1 MPASRLRSLVP
12 ILAIGLVAITLA
24 TASPVNAQTA
34 APAAAATGGP
44 TPRDGQHDF
53 DWMAGTWKA
62 SLKRLVNPL
71 TGSKTWVELSGT
83 QRTWHSL
90 GGRACMDEF
99 VVENPTDKTKIEALT
114 VRLYNPAN
122 QTWSIYWANAKNGA
136 FSMPA
141 TVGKWENGRGEFYD
155 YEEWNGRWILVRFT
169 WSDVTPTSAH
179 FEQAFSTDAGKT
191 WEVNWISDLYRDK
204 AGS

>member
-1 MPASRLRSLVP
+1 MPLARLLS
-12 ILAIGLVAITLA
+12 IAATIAVAL
-24 TASPVNAQTA
+24 A
-34 APAAAATGGP
+34 APRPTSAQSAASSPAPMVAP

-53 DWMAGTWKA
+53 DWMVGNWKA
-62 SLKRLVNPL
+62 HLKRLVNPL
-71 TGSKTWVELSGT
+71 TGSTTWVELAGT
-83 QRTWHSL
+83 QRTWHIL

-99 VVENPTDKTKIEALT
+99 IVENPTDKSKVEALT

-141 TVGKWENGRGEFYD
+141 TVGKWQNGRGEFYD
-155 YEEWNGRWILVRFT
+155 HEEWNGRWILVRYA

-179 FEQAFSTDAGKT
+179 FEQAFSTDGGKT
-191 WEVNWISDLYRDK
+191 WEVNWISDLARDK

>member
-1 MPASRLRSLVP
+1 MSLARLLSIAATIAVALAAPRPASPQS
-12 ILAIGLVAITLA
+12 A
-24 TASPVNAQTA
+24 ASSPAPMA
-34 APAAAATGGP
+34 AP

-53 DWMAGTWKA
+53 DWMVGNWKA
-62 SLKRLVNPL
+62 HLKRLVNPL
-71 TGSKTWVELSGT
+71 TGSTTWVELAGT
-83 QRTWHSL
+83 QRTWHIL

-99 VVENPTDKTKIEALT
+99 IVENPTDKSKVEALT

-141 TVGKWENGRGEFYD
+141 TVGKWQNGRGEFYD
-155 YEEWNGRWILVRFT
+155 HEEWNGRWILVRYA

-179 FEQAFSTDAGKT
+179 FEQAFSTDGGKT
-191 WEVNWISDLYRDK
+191 WEVNWISDLARDK

>member
-1 MPASRLRSLVP
+1 MPLARLLPIAATLALAVAAPRSASAQPSPASSPSLP
-12 ILAIGLVAITLA
+12 
-24 TASPVNAQTA
+24 
-34 APAAAATGGP
+34 APAAASA
-44 TPRDGQHDF
+44 PRDGQHDF
-53 DWMAGTWKA
+53 DWMVGTWKA
-62 SLKRLVNPL
+62 RLKRLVNPL
-71 TGSKTWVELSGT
+71 TGSKTWVELAGT

-99 VVENPTDKTKIEALT
+99 VVENPTDKTKVEALT

-155 YEEWNGRWILVRFT
+155 HEEWNGRWILVRFT

-179 FEQAFSTDAGKT
+179 FEQAFSTDYGKT
-191 WEVNWISDLYRDK
+191 WEVNWISDLSRDK

>member
-1 MPASRLRSLVP
+1 MSLARLLPIAAILAFAAAPRPASAQPSP
-12 ILAIGLVAITLA
+12 SSSP
-24 TASPVNAQTA
+24 ASQ
-34 APAAAATGGP
+34 APTAAAA
-44 TPRDGQHDF
+44 PRDGQHDF
-53 DWMAGTWKA
+53 DWMIGNWKA
-62 SLKRLVNPL
+62 RLKRLVNPL
-71 TGSKTWVELSGT
+71 TGSKTWVELTGT
-83 QRTWHSL
+83 QRTWHIL

-99 VVENPTDKTKIEALT
+99 IVENATDKTKVEALT

-141 TVGKWENGRGEFYD
+141 TVGRWENGRGEFYD
-155 YEEWNGRWILVRFT
+155 HEEWNGRWILVRFV

-179 FEQAFSTDAGKT
+179 FEQAFSTDGGKT
-191 WEVNWISDLYRDK
+191 WEVNWISDLARDK